1 MSLLTRCTLTRVPAG
16 ARAPIIIICSSTRE
30 AMRKAAAEFGQT
42 SGRQRPARQECSEFR
57 REARTV
63 QQRANQVTPPD
74 HFVKMPKRPSDTT
87 VQVASAPAS
96 SMTSSRLKIRIK
108 RFHAV
113 SRWSWNVN
121 DEVCGICQT
130 AFEGTS
136 PNVKYP
142 GEDCPVVFGKC
153 GHAFHLQCVS
163 QWLST
168 SQANNKQQSCP
179 ICRAEWVFGENP
191 VSRESV

>member
-1 MSLLTRCTLTRVPAG
+1 MHTHA
-16 ARAPIIIICSSTRE
+16 CSCGRPPVLPSYYYYLFFDESRDE
-30 AMRKAAAEFGQT
+30 KS
-42 SGRQRPARQECSEFR
+42 SGRIRRADKRKTKDQHDNECSELR